1 MELQLPPDSLP
12 QVRVLQEGG
21 CSRMRMMTTTTSSV
35 AGAQR
40 SLTLVS
46 VFKQVYHCSGILT
59 PHFSAC
65 WSPSLSAG
73 PAKTKTS
80 VDLFADD
87 DDDEDGDIFS
97 EKFST
102 PAQSKKDVGAKSS
115 QHSEKKVKLA

>member
-12 QVRVLQEGG
+12 QVRVLQEEG
-21 CSRMRMMTTTTSSV
+21 CSRMMTTTTSSV
-35 AGAQR
+35 GGAQR
-40 SLTLVS
+40 RLTLVS

-80 VDLFADD
+80 VDLFADY
-87 DDDEDGDIFS
+87 DDEDGDIFS